1 MIHPLI
7 LKDPGLNAFVNL
19 LSLFE
24 YKKLITPNP
33 TRIIIPNIPTGES
46 IVFFLKIIKSK
57 TLTISYLKAPSQC
70 H

>member
-7 LKDPGLNAFVNL
+7 LKEPGLNAFVNL

-24 YKKLITPNP
+24 YKKLIMPNP

-46 IVFFLKIIKSK
+46 IVFF
-57 TLTISYLKAPSQC
+57 
-70 H
+70 